1 MNAKNVFPITLTF
14 VLLLIA
20 GVVLAV
26 SARLLE
32 NSMDQIILIVMGGAL
47 VSGSLAFY
55 LNQMFTLDRESRR
68 K

>member
-1 MNAKNVFPITLTF
+1 MNTKNIFPITLTF

>member
-1 MNAKNVFPITLTF
+1 MNTKNVFPITLTF

-20 GVVLAV
+20 GEVLAV
-26 SARLLE
+26 SARMLE
-32 NSMDQIILIVMGGAL
+32 NTMDQIILIVMGGAL